1 MRFVLLV
8 SLTTRVQTLNAH
20 SNGCVNDLDP
30 EFTSDMLSTP
40 GGQLVPVVQAIAVL
54 EYGLDIEHSQEPLSI
69 LVSIVYRHV

>member
-1 MRFVLLV
+1 MD
-8 SLTTRVQTLNAH
+8 TH
-20 SNGCVNDLDP
+20 SDGCVDDLDP
-30 EFTSDMLSTP
+30 EFTSDVLGTS